1 MSTSSTLRE
10 RLGLPA
16 ETPTDR
22 PDPSGILAAAEFH
35 PLRPIAEP
43 VSLARAL
50 RDLGLD
56 LSQAHGIVTALVAG
70 RAAGAAGILDLRAD
84 VLASIVRLGALVMIQ
99 VGRPE
104 TVEVYRLKEISH
116 PVENLS

>member
-22 PDPSGILAAAEFH
+22 PAPSGILAAAEFH
-35 PLRPIAEP
+35 PLGPITEP
-43 VSLARAL
+43 VSLARVL
-50 RDLGLD
+50 RELGLD
-56 LSQAHGIVTALVAG
+56 LSQAHGIVTELVAG

-84 VLASIVRLGALVMIQ
+84 VLSSIVRLGALVVLQ
-99 VGRPE
+99 VGK
-104 TVEVYRLKEISH
+104 TDTYEVYRLKEISH
-116 PVENLS
+116 PVKILS